1 MTNTHI
7 DSVSGDSAD
16 IDAIRATAESG
27 HDVPVLM
34 LNLNRYTPVAAYPTG
49 EEYRT
54 YVAVMMDTIG
64 RVGGRVLWRTPV
76 HGQPIGCEHD
86 RVDEILAVWYPSH
99 AAFLDL
105 HSMNGAE
112 DLWRRR
118 QRCVA
123 NAVLH
128 RCPGDRYPLQP

>member
-1 MTNTHI
+1 MNNVHI

-16 IDAIRATAESG
+16 IDAIRATAASG
-27 HDVPVLM
+27 QDVPVLM
-34 LNLNRYTPVAAYPTG
+34 LNLNRYTSAAAYPNG
-49 EEYRT
+49 REYQD
-54 YVAVMMDTIG
+54 YVAVMMQTIA

-86 RVDEILAVWYPSH
+86 RVDEMLAVWYPNH

-105 HSMNGAE
+105 HSMEGAE

-118 QRCVA
+118 RRCVA